1 MVVSRGTIVI
11 TMSRPEW
18 PKAIESLNEYSRNSF
33 NLPADNSL
41 ISPIARV
48 ILQKRR
54 LLKIQEIHN
63 LLLGV
68 SSEPSESLTQ
78 VSTNLNCLFINFLV

>member
-1 MVVSRGTIVI
+1 MNDSGW
-11 TMSRPEW
+11 S
-18 PKAIESLNEYSRNSF
+18 KALESLNEYNRNSF
-33 NLPADNSL
+33 NLPEDNSL

-63 LLLGV
+63 LLLEV

-78 VSTNLNCLFINFLV
+78 VRNMRLVFVIFR